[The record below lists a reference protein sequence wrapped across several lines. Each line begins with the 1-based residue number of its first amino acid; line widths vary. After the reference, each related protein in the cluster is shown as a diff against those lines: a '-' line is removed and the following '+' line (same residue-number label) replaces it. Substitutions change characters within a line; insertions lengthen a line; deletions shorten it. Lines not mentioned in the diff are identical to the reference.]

1 MIVVL
6 CMFAVSLYVPFL
18 DNANSLFQHRFCYT
32 SKSAGSTIMITY
44 LVSAIFSAPLGYLID
59 VVGCKRYF
67 IISSMFIFTVAQ
79 SIILFWPQ
87 CQNEIVSNGAGWGLF
102 LLGFGYCC
110 YANCI
115 VPSIPLVVKKK
126 VIGTA
131 FGIMQM
137 IESVALSFFPI
148 ISSELVSGAGDDIA
162 LGYKHSS
169 LFFVTMGL
177 TGILLSLGLL
187 FISDKAKRKL
197 DATAK

>member
-1 MIVVL
+1 
-6 CMFAVSLYVPFL
+6 
-18 DNANSLFQHRFCYT
+18 
-32 SKSAGSTIMITY
+32 MITY
-44 LVSAIFSAPLGYLID
+44 LVSAIFSAPLGFLID
-59 VVGCKRYF
+59 KIGCKRYF
-67 IISSMFIFTVAQ
+67 IITSMCVFTVAQ

-87 CQNEIVSNGAGWGLF
+87 CENGILSKGAGTGLF

-126 VIGTA
+126 IIGTA

-137 IESVALSFFPI
+137 IESIALAFFPI
-148 ISSELVSGAGDDIA
+148 ISAQIVTMAGESNIP

-177 TGILLSLGLL
+177 TGILTSLGLL

-197 DATAK
+197 DATSSEL